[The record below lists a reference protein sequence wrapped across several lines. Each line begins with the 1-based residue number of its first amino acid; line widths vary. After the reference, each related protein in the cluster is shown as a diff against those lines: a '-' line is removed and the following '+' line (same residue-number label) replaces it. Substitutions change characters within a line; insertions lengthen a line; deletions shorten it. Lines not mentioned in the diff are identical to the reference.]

1 MGFGTSIM
9 KTLMFVFNGIVWVLG
24 LVLFIVGIVVLVEGQ
39 NWNDIIDNKTV
50 PVSALLI
57 VVGLVIAV
65 VGFLGCF
72 GALKQNSSM
81 LLIYAIILG
90 VIIIIQ
96 LVAGILA
103 FIFSDEAKKVVTMNL
118 ATSMDMYGASAPG
131 FASDFGLQNSTY
143 TRTFDWIQSTFK
155 CCGIASSSD
164 WSSNSTVFQHGI
176 HWTNQLGHEND
187 VPDSC
192 CKTIEKNCGYDQAT
206 GVSELVYNEGCLDT
220 ATNFMESRMAL
231 SWVLLIFFILIEA
244 GTIVLAF
251 FIVYPERCEKLN
263 CFNKDSA

>member
-1 MGFGTSIM
+1 M
-9 KTLMFVFNGIVWVLG
+9 KTLMFIFNGIVWVLG

-57 VVGLVIAV
+57 VVGLVIAI

-103 FIFSDEAKKVVTMNL
+103 FIFSDEAKKVVFVNL
-118 ATSMDMYGASAPG
+118 ATSLDMYGAQAPS
-131 FASDFGLQNSTY
+131 FAADFGLQNSTY
-143 TRTFDWIQSTFK
+143 TRTFDWIQETFK
-155 CCGIASSSD
+155 CCGITNSSD
-164 WSSNSTVFQHGI
+164 WSDASGVFEHGI
-176 HWTNQLGHEND
+176 HWTNTLGHVND
-187 VPDSC
+187 VPDTC
-192 CKTIEKNCGYDQAT
+192 CKDIAKNCGVDQAS
-206 GVSELVYNEGCLDT
+206 GVSDLVWNEGCLDT
-220 ATNFMESRMAL
+220 AVNFMESRMVL
-231 SWVLLIFFILIEA
+231 SWVLLVLFILIES
-244 GTIVLAF
+244 GTIALAF
-251 FIVYPERCEKLN
+251 FLVYPDRCEKLN